1 MATCASS
8 TIKIV
13 AKEKTASPI
22 WTYFGLKAYDDGK
35 PISKDNT
42 ICRLCETP
50 VPSKGG
56 STSNK
61 FSHFK
66 CQLGCWLVKAKPIQ
80 QDEVGE
86 PLTPR
91 QKVKCEMKQYEKSSR
106 VDPYSDPL
114 KWWSIHSHSNQ
125 YPVLSQ
131 LAKKYLCIP
140 ASSAASERV
149 FSSSGHIVSKCL
161 KPEKVN
167 MLGFC
172 CQKI

>member
-13 AKEKTASPI
+13 AKEKTVSPI
-22 WTYFGLKAYDDGK
+22 WTYFGLEAYDDGK
-35 PISKDNT
+35 PISKDNA

-56 STSNK
+56 STSNM
-61 FSHFK
+61 FSHLK
-66 CQLGCWLVKAKPIQ
+66 CHHPKKYAEPTQAIAANKLSSSNKRLSSKPSSSGPQPTIL
-80 QDEVGE
+80 EV
-86 PLTPR
+86 
-91 QKVKCEMKQYEKSSR
+91 V
-106 VDPYSDPL
+106 
-114 KWWSIHSHSNQ
+114 NQ

-131 LAKKYLCIP
+131 LAKKYLCIS

-149 FSSSGHIVSKCL
+149 FSSSGHIVSKRRTCL

-167 MLGFC
+167 MLVFLS
-172 CQKI
+172 KNLKV